1 VQHLV
6 EAEQL
11 EHNNVG
17 HADWSA
23 FAAANPAYRGT
34 RDLAFVI
41 AGDGPFNGLITDL
54 SFTK

>member
-41 AGDGPFNGLITDL
+41 AGDGPFNGLITDF